1 MKQSTVFLIGTLLS
15 VATAIFSIWFFPFNG
30 ASLAGM
36 VIGTGFVVLAT
47 LAAYITHLLAKEG
60 N

>member
-1 MKQSTVFLIGTLLS
+1 
-15 VATAIFSIWFFPFNG
+15 
-30 ASLAGM
+30 M